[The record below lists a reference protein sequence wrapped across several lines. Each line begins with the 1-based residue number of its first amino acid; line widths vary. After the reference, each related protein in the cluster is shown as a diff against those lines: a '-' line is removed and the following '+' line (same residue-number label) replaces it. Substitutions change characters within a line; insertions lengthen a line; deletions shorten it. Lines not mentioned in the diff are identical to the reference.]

1 MQRDDEA
8 KHEMRYIDVVKVSA
22 GKRGSG
28 GKAELLSGEHYRNKT
43 KCRSLF

>member
-22 GKRGSG
+22 GKRGVEEKQS
-28 GKAELLSGEHYRNKT
+28 
-43 KCRSLF
+43 F